1 MAKSAN
7 KKSKKISPDSEVA
20 TGLREL
26 MVSSLKDL
34 YWAEQAIT
42 ESLPV
47 MIKNATSDELVT
59 ALTNHLEETQ
69 IHVQRL
75 EEVFGLL
82 NETAEARTCAAM
94 EGILK
99 EGNEIMENTVEG
111 YVRDAGIIAA
121 GQKVEHY
128 EIASYG
134 TVIAFAKTLGET
146 ESALILQHTLD
157 EEKLADDKLS
167 EIAELSV
174 NIEAAG
180 NEADDAPLE
189 EVVETQEPEM

>member
-1 MAKSAN
+1 M
-7 KKSKKISPDSEVA
+7 SKTNDTEVA

-26 MVSSLKDL
+26 FIDSLKDL

-42 ESLPV
+42 EALPK
-47 MIKNATSDELVT
+47 MIENATSD
-59 ALTNHLEETQ
+59 ALGEALQHHLEETGT
-69 IHVQRL
+69 HLQRL
-75 EEVFGLL
+75 EDVFALL
-82 NETAEARTCAAM
+82 GEEASAKKCAAM

-99 EGNEIMENTVEG
+99 EGNEIMVHTASG

-128 EIASYG
+128 EIAGYG

-146 ESALILQHTLD
+146 EAAIILQSTLD

-174 NIEAAG
+174 NAEAAG
-180 NEADDAPLE
+180 NEADKSSLE
-189 EVVETQEPEM
+189 EVIEETENL

>member
-1 MAKSAN
+1 MSKTS
-7 KKSKKISPDSEVA
+7 KSKAKVIKPGSEA
-20 TGLREL
+20 STGLREL
-26 MVSSLKDL
+26 LVDSLKDL
-34 YWAEQAIT
+34 LWAENAII
-42 ESLPV
+42 ESLPI
-47 MIKNATSDELVT
+47 MIENATSEDLVE
-59 ALTNHLEETQ
+59 ALKNHLEETQ
-69 IHVQRL
+69 TQVTRL

-82 NETAEARTCAAM
+82 NETAEPRKCAAM

-99 EGNEIMENTVEG
+99 EGKEIMENTAVG

-167 EIAELSV
+167 EVAELYV
-174 NIEAAG
+174 NAEAAG
-180 NEADDAPLE
+180 NEADDSTLE
-189 EVVETQEPEM
+189 EVVEVKEPEM